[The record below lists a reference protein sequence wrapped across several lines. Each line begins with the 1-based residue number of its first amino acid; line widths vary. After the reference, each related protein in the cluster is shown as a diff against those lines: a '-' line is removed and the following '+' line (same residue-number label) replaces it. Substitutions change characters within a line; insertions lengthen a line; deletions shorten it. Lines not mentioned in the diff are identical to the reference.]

1 MGAAADAEDKTEKHL
16 VTPGPL
22 ASELYG
28 EMLLE
33 VVVQRRRSRPSR
45 GPRAKESNRFRR
57 GRPRRCGPISAAHL
71 SLMR

>member
-45 GPRAKESNRFRR
+45 GPKPKESNRFRR
-57 GRPRRCGPISAAHL
+57 GEQGAAGLSAPQTCC
-71 SLMR
+71 